1 MLMPHSVT
9 LHDDETALSFGSRL
23 AAVNQLPSLSELLK
37 DFQFTITDI
46 LNGDP
51 TTLAGLAELGG
62 VEATRLSN
70 RAFRPLDS
78 SSYRIAGSTVEK
90 RHLYLRR
97 NRICPACFR
106 ADLGGQMSAS
116 AMVNAY
122 ARVLWS
128 FSSARTCP
136 IHHLFLVA
144 PPEEDLMYEF
154 ASSWSPWL
162 LEIADGELDDPS
174 PAEAQFE
181 RHLSDRL
188 AGNATKSWLME
199 FSLGALG
206 AACEMMGISLL
217 FGKQVGIR
225 DMTSRDLAVATD
237 SGFALLAEGPQA
249 VVAYFETLH
258 SEKGSPQDK
267 PQARYGR
274 IYEWMTR
281 GSGKG
286 DAYAPLRDLF
296 RQHILETW
304 PLDAGVMVLGY
315 RLPERRLH
323 SIRTASQTHGLH
335 PKRLRRLLTDAGLL
349 AESDRPDF
357 EALFSAPAAQTFL
370 EQASGSVGYAEAQRR
385 LGMTR
390 TQMERLIAGGQL
402 KPGEGGDK
410 ARPRFTEAA
419 ISQWTS
425 FFNSFPCAPQHH
437 TLTSVTE
444 TVSNLGSTTT
454 DVLNLITQQQL
465 REVFRDSRKQGLSA
479 ILIRKGEVAQ
489 RLKAVQGR
497 RLSTSISAVSKD
509 AGISTDFLQQLA
521 DAGCFGLVQ
530 ATETRSHHQPE
541 TRIPDDEF
549 ALFNAQYVSRRYLS
563 RSGRSPIA
571 IKRKLDDA
579 GIEPAFVSLDGKEF
593 IYERGHLVNI

>member
-1 MLMPHSVT
+1 MSMPHTVT

-37 DFQFTITDI
+37 DFQFTITDL

-62 VEATRLSN
+62 VEATRLAH

-78 SSYRIAGSTVEK
+78 SSYQIAGSTVDK
-90 RHLYLRR
+90 RHLNLRR

-162 LEIADGELDDPS
+162 LEVAEGELDEPS
-174 PAEAQFE
+174 PAEARFE
-181 RHLSDRL
+181 GHLSDRL
-188 AGNATKSWLME
+188 AGSDEHGWLME
-199 FSLGALG
+199 FQLGALG

-217 FGKQVGIR
+217 LGKQAGIR
-225 DMTSRDLAVATD
+225 DMTPRELAVATD
-237 SGFALLAEGPQA
+237 VGFTLLADGPQA
-249 VVAYFETLH
+249 VVAYFETLR

-274 IYEWMTR
+274 IYEWMAR

-304 PLDAGVMVLGY
+304 PLEAGVMVLGY

-357 EALFSAPAAQTFL
+357 DTLFSAPAAQTFL
-370 EQASGSVGYAEAQRR
+370 EQASGSVDYAEAQRR

-390 TQMERLIAGGQL
+390 TQMEMLIADGQL
-402 KPGEGGDK
+402 KPGEGGDR
-410 ARPRFTEAA
+410 ARPRFTDATINE
-419 ISQWTS
+419 WTD
-425 FFNSFPCAPQHH
+425 FFNSFPSAPQRH

-444 TVSNLGSTTT
+444 TVSSRGITTS

-465 REVFRDSRKQGLSA
+465 REVFRDSRKRGLSA
-479 ILIRKGEVAQ
+479 ILIRKSEVAQ
-489 RLKAVQGR
+489 HLKAVQGR
-497 RLSTSISAVSKD
+497 RLSTSISAASRD

-521 DAGCFGLVQ
+521 NAGCFSLVQ
-530 ATETRSHHQPE
+530 ATEIRSHHQPE
-541 TRIPDDEF
+541 TRIPDDEL
-549 ALFNAQYVSRRYLS
+549 AQFNAQYVSRRYLS
-563 RSGRSPIA
+563 RSGRSPLA
-571 IKRKLDDA
+571 IKRKINDA
-579 GIEPAFVSLDGKEF
+579 GI
-593 IYERGHLVNI
+593 